1 MVCIPHTQ
9 LAVPL
14 SVALDRWYIIISFD
28 TFLLHPLLPIPYFS
42 SYTSHPS
49 SSICVNHQHKRAICD
64 MTETIDPDGTRRSAL
79 AVCLDRLKKIEADAE
94 QQISSW
100 DPKYLSQDPD
110 VTTAAAVAGTKRKG
124 MCQTGL
130 CVNELTLPVAAMEDE
145 PDSDLDDDDSDDGDD
160 RVPAYDPDQQ
170 NRPKLPLYHPGF
182 ELTESTATNILETII
197 QFITDSIEAGLED
210 EEATHLRAELQRK
223 SKVPAQEIVRICLS
237 GTSGAGK
244 SALLNALLAVV
255 NLNVEVSWFVRTWF
269 YRADIPC

>member
-1 MVCIPHTQ
+1 M
-9 LAVPL
+9 
-14 SVALDRWYIIISFD
+14 
-28 TFLLHPLLPIPYFS
+28 
-42 SYTSHPS
+42 
-49 SSICVNHQHKRAICD
+49 NK
-64 MTETIDPDGTRRSAL
+64 
-79 AVCLDRLKKIEADAE
+79 
-94 QQISSW
+94 
-100 DPKYLSQDPD
+100 
-110 VTTAAAVAGTKRKG
+110 
-124 MCQTGL
+124 
-130 CVNELTLPVAAMEDE
+130 LTLLVAAIEDKL
-145 PDSDLDDDDSDDGDD
+145 DSDLNNDNSNNSDD
-160 RVPAYDPDQQ
+160 RVLAYNLDQQ
-170 NRPKLPLYHPGF
+170 NRPKLPLYHLGF